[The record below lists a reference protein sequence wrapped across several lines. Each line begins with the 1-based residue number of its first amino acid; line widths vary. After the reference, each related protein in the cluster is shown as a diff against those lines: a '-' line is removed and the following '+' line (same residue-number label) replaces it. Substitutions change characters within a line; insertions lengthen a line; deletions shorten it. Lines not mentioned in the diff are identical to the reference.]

1 MSEAERA
8 ITALLQLMAR
18 LRDPV
23 NGCPWDCEQ
32 TFATIAPY
40 TIEEAYEVA
49 DAIDRADPLQL
60 RDELGDLLFQ
70 IVFHARMAEE
80 RGWFDFASVASSI
93 HAKLVRRHP
102 HVFAGAAWEGLEAQT
117 RKWED
122 LKARERAAR
131 PAHANDA
138 TAQLPHA
145 NHAMAQPAK
154 GATHASHGL
163 PGGQPRSGVS
173 ARGARAQLPAPFAG
187 ENEADVRK
195 SAAGCDACVAR
206 VAPPG
211 TPVIAGERANAR
223 ADGDFFQLTSALADV
238 PKALPALARA
248 AKLGRRAARVG
259 FDWQEPSQVRDKV
272 LEELS
277 EVDAALA
284 AANSAPEEGKGTV
297 NGDASGTS
305 RVAEELGDLL
315 FAIANWTLHLKIDP
329 EEALRAANAKFE
341 RRFRHM
347 ESLAHSRGAK
357 LESLTAAEWD
367 ELWRKAKA
375 K

>member
-131 PAHANDA
+131 PAHANHA

-145 NHAMAQPAK
+145 TD
-154 GATHASHGL
+154 AT
-163 PGGQPRSGVS
+163 
-173 ARGARAQLPAPFAG
+173 ARLPAPFAG

-195 SAAGCDACVAR
+195 SAAGCDACVPR

-211 TPVIAGERANAR
+211 TPGTAGERANAR

-305 RVAEELGDLL
+305 GVAEELGDLL